1 MNQVTIIGLGMI
13 GSSMGMATRAS
24 RSGVKVVGYDSNSQ
38 VHNRAKRIG
47 AVDDTEWRLDRA
59 VQDADLVVLAVPVL
73 EVRDLFDQ
81 MSRSLKPGAAVTDTA
96 TTKVSVMGWARDML
110 PREVGFIGGNPLAGA
125 GLSGQ
130 DEARADLFTGV
141 TYPLTPA
148 PRAPA
153 ATVDTVVT
161 FVQKLGARPLF
172 VGPEEHDS
180 YVAAVSNLPAL
191 LSSAL
196 VLAVS
201 SGQGWGEIGR
211 FAADEFR
218 DLSRLAGADPRIT
231 QGICSTNPDM
241 VVYWM
246 GELIEQLTALR
257 EAVQDPA
264 RDEADSALRKRL
276 EDAYEA
282 RLRWDIGVSP
292 DTEVPSEL
300 MPTTAD
306 GMGQM
311 FMGGALWNRI
321 RRTSNPDKDRSRA
334 R

>member
-1 MNQVTIIGLGMI
+1 
-13 GSSMGMATRAS
+13 
-24 RSGVKVVGYDSNSQ
+24 
-38 VHNRAKRIG
+38 
-47 AVDDTEWRLDRA
+47 
-59 VQDADLVVLAVPVL
+59 
-73 EVRDLFDQ
+73 
-81 MSRSLKPGAAVTDTA
+81 
-96 TTKVSVMGWARDML
+96 MGWARDML

-241 VVYWM
+241 VVYWL

-276 EDAYEA
+276 EGAYEA

-311 FMGGALWNRI
+311 VMGGALWNKI